1 MYPAEYRDLHVHVIR
16 HSIFLRLYE
25 SGSGSLGT
33 STWQVL
39 PHQFVGRTAAGIK
52 DVVAE
57 GCVSCSLV
65 KGGIDIKPEGMEL
78 CSEATPGRGEFSA
91 SIWRDVLQ

>member
-1 MYPAEYRDLHVHVIR
+1 MYSADYRNLHVHVIGR
-16 HSIFLRLYE
+16 SIFLRLYE
-25 SGSGSLGT
+25 SGSGSFRT
-33 STWQVL
+33 STLQVL

-78 CSEATPGRGEFSA
+78 CSEATPGRGKFCT
-91 SIWRDVLQ
+91 SI

>member
-1 MYPAEYRDLHVHVIR
+1 M
-16 HSIFLRLYE
+16 
-25 SGSGSLGT
+25 
-33 STWQVL
+33 QVL

-78 CSEATPGRGEFSA
+78 CSEATPRRNLEGGRAGVGSEDA
-91 SIWRDVLQ
+91 EDICSIGHGVPDKV